1 MFKSTAQN
9 QTTFNRAPAPR
20 MHQTMLAQDFSYK
33 KQAPIDSI
41 KGQMQREAHQKINL
55 VSEKKELE
63 FLIEDQKEA
72 QETLRNEFDRLTRDK
87 KVEIERLDQIN
98 NDLEM
103 ETEKESKR
111 REVLNQEVGV
121 GCESYIFVGFL
132 SFLIFGDILY
142 ICKYFKNPLF

>member
-1 MFKSTAQN
+1 
-9 QTTFNRAPAPR
+9 
-20 MHQTMLAQDFSYK
+20 MLAQDFSYK

-121 GCESYIFVGFL
+121 SCQSYIFVGFL
-132 SFLIFGDILY
+132 NFWIFGDILY
-142 ICKYFKNPLF
+142 IC

>member
-1 MFKSTAQN
+1 M
-9 QTTFNRAPAPR
+9 
-20 MHQTMLAQDFSYK
+20 AQDFSYK

-121 GCESYIFVGFL
+121 CCESYIFCW
-132 SFLIFGDILY
+132 IFEFFDFWGLY
-142 ICKYFKNPLF
+142 FMYVNI